1 MMAHIERQ
9 GWQKTKNLWGL
20 NNIMICFLGLANV
33 PLARDM
39 LRGGVGID
47 FSAQTAN
54 KIVDVIEAAK
64 PWIIYLSI

>member
-1 MMAHIERQ
+1 
-9 GWQKTKNLWGL
+9 
-20 NNIMICFLGLANV
+20 MICFLGLANV